1 MNRYE
6 LLIRNV
12 DYLMKENGIKNYA
25 ELATRSGMQQPTLH
39 RIIKGKS
46 KDPSISSLEAIGN
59 ALGVPFWT
67 LVEIDLMSEGVTRVD
82 TARFFKQLR
91 ESSHSSVTMHDDLRL
106 RKSIELAI
114 QSLQVYKADSLPTP
128 EEIARCS
135 TAIYKAALP
144 IEKAGDLKEFAD
156 SIAHASI
163 S

>member
-1 MNRYE
+1 
-6 LLIRNV
+6 
-12 DYLMKENGIKNYA
+12 MKENGVKNYA
-25 ELATRSGMQQPTLH
+25 ELALMSGMQQPTLH

-46 KDPSISSLEAIGN
+46 KDPTVGSLEAIGN
-59 ALGVPFWT
+59 ALGVPFWA
-67 LVEIDLMSEGVTRVD
+67 LIEIDLVAEGLTKVD

-91 ESSHSSVTMHDDLRL
+91 ESSNSSMAMHDDLRL

-114 QSLQVYKADSLPTP
+114 QSLQVYKSDSLPTP

-144 IEKAGDLKEFAD
+144 IERASDLKDFAD